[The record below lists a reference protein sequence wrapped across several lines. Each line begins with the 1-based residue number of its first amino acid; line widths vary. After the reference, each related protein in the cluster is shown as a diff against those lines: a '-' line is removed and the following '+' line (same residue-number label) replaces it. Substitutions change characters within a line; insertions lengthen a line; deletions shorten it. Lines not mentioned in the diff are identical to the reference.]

1 MSTVGGF
8 HTNPTHKS
16 IIWFMPSL
24 IKSQK
29 LRNSV
34 LFKAFAILPK
44 VDQPKLIAVAILQI
58 ALNVLDLIGVA
69 IIGLIGALSVQ
80 GVQSSA
86 PTGKIQSVL
95 TYLGLQNLS
104 FQKQVGILGLMAVF
118 FLVCKTFLSIKINR
132 KILFFLSRRG
142 ATVSSQLMSKMM
154 SQSLLEIQASTMQ
167 QKLYAITQGVSAIT
181 LGILG
186 VAILLV
192 SDLSLI
198 VVIAVG
204 LFIVDPVTAILTI
217 VVFSIVGLSLYK
229 LTHEKAMF
237 LGNVEATL
245 NIASNEKIVEVLT
258 SYRESVVRNRRSY
271 YAREVE
277 KIRLEIAETLAEL
290 SLMPNISKYIVE
302 TTLVVAGLVISAIQF
317 FVLDASQAVATLA
330 IFLAAGS
337 RLAPAALRVQ
347 QAAIQIK
354 RNMGAAIPTLDLVE
368 EMKLIKPVDSSIDQL
383 ELNHS
388 NFQGR
393 VSFENVSFSY
403 PTKSELAIKDVTLEI
418 SPGLTVAFVGPSGA
432 GKTTLIDLLL
442 GVLTPD
448 VGQISISNSTPGDA
462 IRISPGAISYVPQDV
477 TVMNGTVRQ
486 NICLG
491 YPEDSAPDD
500 WYWEILDK
508 VGLKDYF
515 AKSELG
521 LDTRVGERG
530 GKLSGGQRQRLGIA
544 RGLFTNPK
552 FLILDEATS
561 ALDGET
567 EAKITSMLGSL
578 SGEVTICVIAHRLSS
593 VRNSDLVVYMSEGKV
608 IATGSFDE
616 VRKSVPDFNI
626 QAKLMGL

>member
-1 MSTVGGF
+1 MRRS
-8 HTNPTHKS
+8 
-16 IIWFMPSL
+16 
-24 IKSQK
+24 IKSPK
-29 LRNSV
+29 LRNSI
-34 LFKAFAILPK
+34 LFRSFAILPK
-44 VDQPKLIAVAILQI
+44 DDQPKLIAVTILQM
-58 ALNVLDLIGVA
+58 ALNLLDLIGVA

-80 GVQSSA
+80 GVQSSS
-86 PTGKIQSVL
+86 PTGRIQSLL
-95 TYLGLQNLS
+95 TFLHIENLS

-118 FLVCKTFLSIKINR
+118 FLVCKTLLSIKINR

-154 SQSLLEIQASTMQ
+154 SQSLLEIQGSTMQ

-186 VAILLV
+186 GAILLL
-192 SDLSLI
+192 SDVSLI
-198 VVIAVG
+198 AVIAVG

-217 VVFSIVGLSLYK
+217 IVFSIVGLSLYK
-229 LTHEKAMF
+229 FTHEKAMY
-237 LGNVEATL
+237 LGTAEATL

-317 FVLDASQAVATLA
+317 FILDASQAVATLA

-337 RLAPAALRVQ
+337 RLAPASLRVQ
-347 QAAIQIK
+347 QGAIQIK
-354 RNMGAAIPTLDLVE
+354 RNMGAAIPTLQLVDD
-368 EMKLIKPVDSSIDQL
+368 MKLVKPVNSAIDQL

-388 NFQGR
+388 NFEGIVQ
-393 VSFENVSFSY
+393 FEHVSFSY
-403 PTKSELAIKDVTLEI
+403 PKSSELAIKDVTLEI
-418 SPGLTVAFVGPSGA
+418 TPGQTVAFVGPSGA

-448 VGQISISNSTPGDA
+448 LGQISISNTSPSEA
-462 IRISPGAISYVPQDV
+462 IKNWPGAVSYVPQDV
-477 TVMNGTVRQ
+477 TVINGTVKQ

-491 YPEDSAPDD
+491 YPEESAPDD
-500 WYWEILDK
+500 WYWEILEK
-508 VGLKDYF
+508 VGLKNYF
-515 AKSELG
+515 AKLDLG

-567 EAKITSMLGSL
+567 EAKITSTLDSL
-578 SGEVTICVIAHRLSS
+578 SGEVTICIIAHRLSS
-593 VRNSDLVVYMSEGKV
+593 VRNADLVVYMSEGNV
-608 IATGSFDE
+608 VATGNFEE
-616 VRKSVPDFNI
+616 VRQLVPDFDN